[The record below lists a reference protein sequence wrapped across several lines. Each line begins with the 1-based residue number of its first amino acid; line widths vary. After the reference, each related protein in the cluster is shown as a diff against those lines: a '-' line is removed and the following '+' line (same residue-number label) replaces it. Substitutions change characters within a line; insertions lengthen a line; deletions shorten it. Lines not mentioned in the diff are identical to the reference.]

1 MHLALF
7 KALVAANIP
16 QEQATQLVEAMDAH
30 IAQRISEAITPVTS
44 KMDANQSVLLAEIG
58 KIASVKKEL
67 DAEKERR
74 AQLVR
79 WVIVTAISAIVGTV
93 PVLKGFGL
101 LH

>member
-1 MHLALF
+1 MHLALY

-30 IAQRISEAITPVTS
+30 IAQRISDAITPVTS

-58 KIASVKKEL
+58 KVVAVKKDVE
-67 DAEKERR
+67 AEKERR
-74 AQLVR
+74 SQLVR
-79 WVIVTAISAIVGTV
+79 WVVVTAISAIVATV
-93 PVLKGFGL
+93 TVLKGFGL